1 MASFW
6 PWYLALGAFAG
17 LLAGLLGIGGGLVQ
31 VPLLVFLFSLQQ
43 FAPEHVLHLALGTAM
58 ASILFTAAS
67 STWAHHGHGAVN
79 WGIVRRMAPGIAC
92 GVAVA
97 AIIAGQL
104 QTRYLAIFFTA
115 FVYVA
120 ATQLILNL
128 RPKASRTL
136 PGAGGMFTAGAL
148 IGGISSLVAAGGALL
163 SVPWMAWCN
172 VRLHEAIGT
181 AAAIGFPIAIAGTVG
196 YVANGWGEAR
206 LPEWSLGYVYLP
218 ALFWLVTA
226 SMAMAPLGAKLAHRT
241 STRNLRTLFALL
253 LYVLATRMLV
263 TLV

>member
-1 MASFW
+1 VYSVW
-6 PWYLALGAFAG
+6 LLYLLLGAGAG
-17 LLAGLLGIGGGLVQ
+17 FLAGLLGIGGGLIQ
-31 VPLLVFLFSLQQ
+31 VPVLVFLFGLQQ

-58 ASILFTAAS
+58 ASILFTSAS
-67 STWAHHGHGAVN
+67 SVRAHHGHRAVN
-79 WGIVRRMAPGIAC
+79 WNIVKRMVPGIAF

-97 AIIAGQL
+97 AIIAGRL

-115 FVYVA
+115 FVYCA

-128 RPKASRTL
+128 RPQATRTL
-136 PGAGGMFTAGAL
+136 PAAGGMFTAGAL

-181 AAAIGFPIAIAGTVG
+181 AAAIGFPIAIAGTIG
-196 YVANGWGEAR
+196 YVANGWGELH

-218 ALFWLVTA
+218 ALFWLVVA
-226 SMAMAPLGAKLAHRT
+226 SMLMAPLGAKLAHRT
-241 STRNLRTLFALL
+241 STRKLRTVFAIL